1 VQRGKMDGD
10 VKSVVRRKENKDE
23 EIILRK

>member
-1 VQRGKMDGD
+1 MDWD

>member
-1 VQRGKMDGD
+1 VQRGRMDWD

>member
-10 VKSVVRRKENKDE
+10 VKSVMRRKENKDE